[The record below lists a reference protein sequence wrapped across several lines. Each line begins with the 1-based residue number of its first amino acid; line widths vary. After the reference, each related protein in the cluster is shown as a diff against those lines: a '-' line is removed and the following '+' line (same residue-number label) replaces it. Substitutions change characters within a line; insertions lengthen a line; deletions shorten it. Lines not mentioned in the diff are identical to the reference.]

1 MKRTVLILALAA
13 GALGIAATTAA
24 STSGTKFTV
33 TSTLDGKQVLPHR
46 IHWIGMPSLPA
57 SKINAVTF
65 LIDGKL
71 RWDEVAAPYYY
82 GGHSDI
88 RRNYLVTSW
97 LPPGWHNFT
106 VKAVKLGGHSATDTV
121 RARAVSPPKVP
132 RALAGT
138 WQRKISNTSGAPTP
152 GTHGNPTAM
161 LTPPGRY
168 KITFDRRWI
177 RDVFPCDTKPCRF
190 NINTGGGTEFS
201 SDWTPGASK
210 FTVRGPVTTRMSHD
224 TLDGGAILGGVDRL
238 GGFWCYEDG
247 PAATYSWS
255 VSGTTLTLK
264 PVGGH
269 DACRIRGF
277 IWTGKWK
284 RVR

>member
-1 MKRTVLILALAA
+1 MKRAMLVLALAA
-13 GALGIAATTAA
+13 GVLSIAATTAA
-24 STSGTKFTV
+24 STSGTQFTV

-46 IHWIGMPSLPA
+46 IHWIAMPSLPA
-57 SKINAVTF
+57 VNAVVF

-71 RWDEVAAPYYY
+71 RWDDNATPYYY
-82 GGHSDI
+82 GGDSDI
-88 RRNYLVTSW
+88 HRNYLVTSW
-97 LPPGWHNFT
+97 LSPGWHNFT
-106 VKAVKLGGHSATDTV
+106 VKAAIGGHSATDTV
-121 RARAVSPPKVP
+121 RARVVSPPKVP

-138 WQRKISNTSGAPTP
+138 WQRKISNSSGAPRP

-161 LTPPGRY
+161 LTPPGRH

-190 NINTGGGTEFS
+190 NINTGGGAEFI

-210 FTVRGPVTTRMSHD
+210 FAVRGPVTIRFPH
-224 TLDGGAILGGVDRL
+224 TLGCVMIPGADRL
-238 GGFWCYEDG
+238 GGCWCYEDG
-247 PAATYSWS
+247 PHATYSWS

-269 DACRIRGF
+269 DACGVRGF